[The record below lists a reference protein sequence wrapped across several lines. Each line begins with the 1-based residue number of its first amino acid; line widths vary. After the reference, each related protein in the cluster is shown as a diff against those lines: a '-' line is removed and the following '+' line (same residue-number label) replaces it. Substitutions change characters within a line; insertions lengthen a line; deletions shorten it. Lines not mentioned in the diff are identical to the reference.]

1 MARSESHRHASK
13 VGRAFGAR
21 TEKASAAVRLPSSHA
36 RAIASSRRQ
45 PDRIRSHA
53 TVTETRALAASHAT
67 QTPHTPTRTGQ
78 RRGKLDICQIVGAR

>member
-36 RAIASSRRQ
+36 RAN
-45 PDRIRSHA
+45 RI
-53 TVTETRALAASHAT
+53 VTEAAGPHAVACDGNGTRALAARQTT
-67 QTPHTPTRTGQ
+67 QTPHTPTRTVQ
-78 RRGKLDICQIVGAR
+78 RRGLDIFHIVGAR

>member
-36 RAIASSRRQ
+36 RAN
-45 PDRIRSHA
+45 RI
-53 TVTETRALAASHAT
+53 VTEGAG
-67 QTPHTPTRTGQ
+67 PHTVACDGNGNSGARGEAHDTDTAYARKDGQ
-78 RRGKLDICQIVGAR
+78 RRGKLDIFHIVGAR